1 MVIDTA
7 GRVSIGS
14 APPESHLTVNASGD
28 AVIGTVSRVIRTAGA
43 LNAYGGY
50 FAAVQGAATA
60 IPRAVGL
67 YTQTY
72 RSSTS
77 ATGLVTDAIGLEVF
91 SLIDAT
97 YGVVA
102 TNNYGILI
110 SNVNNVNAL
119 NNYALYYNFSPSPFV
134 ITGAG
139 NVGVGTANPQ
149 KKLDVQGDINVSGNI
164 NAKYQ
169 DIAEWVPASADLP
182 PGTVV
187 VLDPRS
193 PNTVHASAR
202 EYDETVAGVISPKPG
217 LILGE
222 DGDGKELV
230 ATTGR
235 VRVRVDASRRPIRIG
250 DLLVTSGKAGLAM
263 RSEPMDINGRK
274 FHQPGTI
281 LGKALEPLA
290 NGEGEILVLLSL
302 Q

>member
-1 MVIDTA
+1 
-7 GRVSIGS
+7 
-14 APPESHLTVNASGD
+14 
-28 AVIGTVSRVIRTAGA
+28 
-43 LNAYGGY
+43 
-50 FAAVQGAATA
+50 
-60 IPRAVGL
+60 
-67 YTQTY
+67 
-72 RSSTS
+72 
-77 ATGLVTDAIGLEVF
+77 
-91 SLIDAT
+91 
-97 YGVVA
+97 VA

-263 RSEPMDINGRK
+263 RSEPMEINGRR

-281 LGKALEPLA
+281 LGKALEDLDS
-290 NGEGEILVLLSL
+290 GEGEVLVLLSL